1 MSAIIFGLL
10 TLLLILVSGYLI
22 LIILM
27 QRASSAGMGSAMG
40 GGAAESALGAGAGN
54 VLTKGTIIGAV
65 AFFILCFG
73 LYLGNLAVA
82 EEGGPANTLPVEIA
96 APGTEPAQE
105 ETKPLV
111 SLPQGMD
118 WSATAQQNGE
128 QTATTTVSTDQG
140 TMIVTE
146 DSIEVKPSEETAAQ
160 TEAAAEQVESTAADA
175 KKAATEVTPAT
186 ESTETKAQ

>member
-54 VLTKGTIIGAV
+54 VLTKGTIIGAA
-65 AFFILCFG
+65 AFFILCFS
-73 LYLGNLAVA
+73 LYLGLLAQA
-82 EEGGPANTLPVEIA
+82 EETGPVNTLPTEIA
-96 APGTEPAQE
+96 APDAQS
-105 ETKPLV
+105 TQNPSAPLV
-111 SLPQGMD
+111 NLPEGMD
-118 WSATAQQNGE
+118 WTAGSQALQNDS
-128 QTATTTVSTDQG
+128 TTTVTSDQG

-146 DSIEVKPSEETAAQ
+146 DAI
-160 TEAAAEQVESTAADA
+160 
-175 KKAATEVTPAT
+175 EVTPSTEAT
-186 ESTETKAQ
+186 ESAEQTADDAKAAVEEAAPAAESSETKPE